1 MSTYGLNEVYGRD
14 ELEATGSA
22 MIEAHEHGH
31 DLGNWRTIGD
41 RMRVAGCRL
50 CGRLVW
56 IVRPPREEMWR
67 VGGNALEADCERG
80 FENRGGERQ

>member
-1 MSTYGLNEVYGRD
+1 MSTYGLNDVYGAN

-22 MIEAHEHGH
+22 MIEAHERGH
-31 DLGNWRTIGD
+31 DLGDWRSIGE

-56 IVRPPREEMWR
+56 IVRPPCEETWR
-67 VGGNALEADCERG
+67 VGGNVLEADCELEFR
-80 FENRGGERQ
+80 NR